1 MKMCNVQC
9 AMCNA
14 MRVRRR
20 RGSASST
27 SHMAFTL
34 VELLVVVAIIALL
47 IAILLP
53 SLNKARQSA
62 KSLACMSREH
72 QIGLGLTGYQSDN
85 SGYYPRIFYPFNADG
100 TPKTPSSAADTWL
113 YAIWTYVGYSPQS
126 LTPSHGVQMW
136 TQTDANDVFFCP
148 VTRVMRDA
156 TPSPAG
162 CMPSAAMYC
171 YGMNGSPGEWTAIL
185 AGAIDHFTQSLYLSQ
200 RPDRVVQQPSGT
212 DAIIDCTVYGT
223 GYMWN
228 NPTWS
233 PQPNGL
239 GAPGGVIPH
248 MGGANALYHDMHG
261 KWLSEAEMP
270 AWGALNNA
278 TPVFWKGQ

>member
-1 MKMCNVQC
+1 
-9 AMCNA
+9 
-14 MRVRRR
+14 RGRHTRPRRR
-20 RGSASST
+20 PQAARPVAEPKRSLCHPRPLHG
-27 SHMAFTL
+27 FTL
-34 VELLVVVAIIALL
+34 VELLVVVSIIALL

-53 SLNKARQSA
+53 SLNKARESS
-62 KSLACMSREH
+62 KSLACLSHEH
-72 QIGLGLTGYQSDN
+72 QIGLGLTGYQTDN
-85 SGYYPRIFYPFNADG
+85 SGYYPRIYGGGG
-100 TPKTPSSAADTWL
+100 TAADTWL
-113 YAIWTYVGYSPQS
+113 YAIWTYVGYSSQS
-126 LTPSHGVQMW
+126 YTSSHGVQMW
-136 TQTDANDVFFCP
+136 SVRTDANDVFFCP
-148 VTRVMRDA
+148 VTRVLREA

-171 YGMNGSPGEWTAIL
+171 YGMNGSPGEWTAYL
-185 AGAIDHFTQSLYLSQ
+185 AGVSNPFNQSLQLPQ

-228 NPTWS
+228 NPAWS
-233 PQPNGL
+233 PQPSGL

-261 KWLSEAEMP
+261 KWLSDAEMP

-278 TPVFWKGQ
+278 PVFWKGQ